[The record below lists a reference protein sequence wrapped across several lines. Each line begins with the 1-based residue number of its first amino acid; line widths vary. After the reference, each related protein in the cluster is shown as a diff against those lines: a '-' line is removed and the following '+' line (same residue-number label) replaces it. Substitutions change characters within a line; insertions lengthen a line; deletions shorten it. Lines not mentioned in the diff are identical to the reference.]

1 MSSLKKL
8 AKAGRARVK
17 RRVQG
22 RARRKTYESEMHG
35 GILGGAMRARKGE
48 KDWRA
53 YCLQINVLPWWP
65 GHRSITCRRVDQRST
80 RVRNPPRSSPQV
92 FRIRTCSSRDPPT
105 GARVCEEDG
114 GRQPTLCGKMGL
126 CLSDSTPF
134 LVLKHLMACSL
145 GTQPPAPS

>member
-1 MSSLKKL
+1 MSSLKKF
-8 AKAGRARVK
+8 AKAGEERVK
-17 RRVQG
+17 RRAEG
-22 RARRKTYESEMHG
+22 RRRRKTYGSAIHD
-35 GILGGAMRARKGE
+35 GILGGLMRARKGE

-65 GHRSITCRRVDQRST
+65 GHRSITCHRVDLRLT
-80 RVRNPPRSSPQV
+80 RVRNPPRSSPQTI
-92 FRIRTCSSRDPPT
+92 RIRVSSPSDPPPR
-105 GARVCEEDG
+105 ARVCEEDG